1 LNDNKIGVKLI
12 ADMTD
17 YLILKYSVFIYWRT
31 IRNSLLF
38 FVSCTDV
45 GGFSFSHIFKLK
57 RLWAFIFTEK
67 KCCRSAQN
75 EIQPVF

>member
-1 LNDNKIGVKLI
+1 LNVNEIEAKLI

-17 YLILKYSVFIYWRT
+17 YLIFETLRIHILEDHKDFIV
-31 IRNSLLF
+31 F

-67 KCCRSAQN
+67 KMLQKCAK
-75 EIQPVF
+75 